1 MATAAV
7 NGRTIDLPD
16 DDESL
21 LLDFLRD
28 RLGLTGAKL
37 VCGAGVCGACTVLID
52 GAAVVSCLTP
62 AKAVAGKSI
71 TTVEGIGSPELHPV
85 QRAFMAQ
92 DALQC
97 GFCTPGFI
105 VEAKAFYDE
114 WRAARG
120 ATAPSRE
127 EIGAAFSGH
136 LCRCGA
142 YDNIY
147 RAVADACAGAY
158 DRASPEAPRI
168 EARDKVT
175 GAAVYT
181 HDIRREGQ
189 LEGVILRS
197 PHARARVAALDLTPA
212 QKMPGVKA
220 AVSLLGADG
229 TLTFVGDAVAAVAA
243 IDRATAERAVA
254 AITVQYEP
262 LAAAIGP
269 EAALAPGAAV
279 IFPKGKGLKYN
290 AGEGGNAPASWSGNL
305 RGPVA
310 AFSLRRKAAQ
320 KAIAAARDAHDPLLV
335 EGVFRTSAQQHN
347 SLEPHVAVAHFDGDA
362 LTVEVSTQGVSALA
376 AEIASHF
383 KLSPARV
390 RVLAQHVGGGFGSKG
405 AMRFET
411 IAAIELARLARAP
424 VRVAFT
430 RHEEL
435 SVAGYRPAVELKI
448 ALLPSRDGALNA
460 LSLTAYSDSGVAANN
475 TVAGLARLIYTAQS
489 KELVDYDVISDLPP
503 GSPFRGPGG
512 PPMAFALE
520 QAIDEAALR
529 LGVDPIALRKRWDGN
544 PTRARLYDW
553 AMGLD
558 VWKTRGAPAG
568 EGRYRRGVGV
578 AAGYWL
584 YLSQT
589 DTKAELAVI
598 GGRLVASLAV
608 QDIGTGTRT
617 VIADTLAR
625 EFGLEPRDIEVRLG
639 DSRLPLG
646 PGSGGS
652 RVTAS
657 IVPTLLEASRKLKA
671 SVQAAAKQAPAP
683 GSNAPWRDW
692 LAASPDLAVTAGRPA
707 DDKRNIYGN
716 ASLLHEAGVVGRIF
730 GWMLRFRQKLAV
742 GAGAPSSVQIVEV
755 EVDTWLGRVRVLRA
769 WSGISVGRLAAP
781 VLARNQAVGAF
792 YQSLGHALYEGREID
807 SRTGHVLSVNLDDYR
822 TPGIA
827 DAPPVEVH
835 FEESGF
841 DHVPGGSVGI
851 GEVASVPTPAAVA
864 NAIRNAIGARPREI
878 PIRPDRLLTLLKGAA
893 HVAGR

>member
-1 MATAAV
+1 MATAVV
-7 NGRTIDLPD
+7 NGRTVDLPD

-21 LLDFLRD
+21 LVDVLRD
-28 RLGLTGAKL
+28 RLGLTGTKL

-52 GAAVVSCLTP
+52 GAAVVSCLMP
-62 AKAVAGKSI
+62 AKAAAGKSI
-71 TTVEGIGSPELHPV
+71 TTVEGIGERELHPV

-114 WRAARG
+114 WRATRG
-120 ATAPSRE
+120 AVAPSRE

-147 RAVADACAGAY
+147 RAVAGACAGAY
-158 DRASPEAPRI
+158 DHAGNEAPRLD
-168 EARDKVT
+168 AREKVT

-181 HDIRREGQ
+181 HDIRHEGQ
-189 LEGVILRS
+189 LEGLILRS
-197 PHARARVAALDLTPA
+197 PHAHARVAALDLSA
-212 QKMPGVKA
+212 VQRMPGVKA
-220 AVSLLGADG
+220 AVSLLDASR
-229 TLTFVGDAVAAVAA
+229 TVTFVGDPIAAVAAV
-243 IDRATAERAVA
+243 DRETALRALA
-254 AITVQYEP
+254 AITVQYEK
-262 LAAAIGP
+262 LAAVIGS

-279 IFPKGKGLKYN
+279 IFPRGKGLKYN
-290 AGEGGNAPASWSGNL
+290 AGEGGNSPASWSGNL
-305 RGPVA
+305 RGPVS
-310 AFSLRRKAAQ
+310 AFSFRRKAAR
-320 KAIAAARDAHDPLLV
+320 KAIDAARAAGDPLLI

-347 SLEPHVAVAHFDGDA
+347 SLEPHVAVAHFDGED
-362 LTVEVSTQGVSALA
+362 LIVEVSTQAVSALA
-376 AEIASHF
+376 AEIAKHF
-383 KLSPARV
+383 KLAPARV

-411 IAAIELARLARAP
+411 IAAIELAKIARAP
-424 VRVAFT
+424 VRVAFS

-435 SVAGYRPAVELKI
+435 SAAGYRPAVELKI
-448 ALLPSRDGALNA
+448 ALLASRDGALNA
-460 LSLTAYSDSGVAANN
+460 LSLTAYSDAGVAANN
-475 TVAGLARLIYTAQS
+475 TVAGLARLIYTAQA
-489 KELVDYDVISDLPP
+489 KELLDYDVISDLPP
-503 GSPFRGPGG
+503 GAPFRGPGG

-529 LGVDPIALRKRWDGN
+529 LDIDPLALRKRWDAN
-544 PTRARLYDW
+544 PARARLYDW

-558 VWKTRGAPAG
+558 VWKSRKAPSG

-578 AAGYWL
+578 AGGYWL

-589 DTKAELAVI
+589 NTKAELAVKD
-598 GGRLVASLAV
+598 GRLVASLAV

-625 EFGLEPRDIEVRLG
+625 EFGLDPSEIEVRLG

-657 IVPTLLEASRKLKA
+657 IVPALLEASGKLKA
-671 SVQAAAKQAPAP
+671 RIQSAPAP
-683 GSNAPWRDW
+683 GANAPWRAA
-692 LAASPDLAVTAGRPA
+692 LAGSPDLTVTAGRPA

-716 ASLLHEAGVVGRIF
+716 ASLLHEAGIVGRLF
-730 GWMLRFRQKLAV
+730 GWMLRFQQKLAV
-742 GAGAPSSVQIVEV
+742 GAGAPSSVQVVEV
-755 EVDTWLGRVRVLRA
+755 EVDTWLARVRVLRA
-769 WSGISVGRLAAP
+769 WSGISVGKLAAP
-781 VLARNQAVGAF
+781 ALARNQAAGAF

-807 SRTGHVLSVNLDDYR
+807 ARTGHVLSANLDDYR

-827 DAPPVEVH
+827 DAPPIEVY

-851 GEVASVPTPAAVA
+851 GEVASVPTPAALA
-864 NAIRNAIGARPREI
+864 NAIRNAIGVRPREI

-893 HVAGR
+893 HVDGR